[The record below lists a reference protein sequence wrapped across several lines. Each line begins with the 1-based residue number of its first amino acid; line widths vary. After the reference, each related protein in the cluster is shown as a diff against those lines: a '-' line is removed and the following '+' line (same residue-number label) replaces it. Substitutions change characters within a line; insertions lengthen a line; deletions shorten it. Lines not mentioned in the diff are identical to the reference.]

1 MACAISDDCY
11 FMSLEFNHVMY
22 EHRNRENNMVAHELA
37 RIASFSPP
45 SIWLESPPVEVIPL
59 LLNDTTFLTIE

>member
-37 RIASFSPP
+37 RIARFSHP
-45 SIWLESPPVEVIPL
+45 SVWLESPRVEGG
-59 LLNDTTFLTIE
+59 EW

>member
-1 MACAISDDCY
+1 
-11 FMSLEFNHVMY
+11 MSLDLNHVIY
-22 EHRNRENNMVAHELA
+22 EHCNRENNMVAHELA

-59 LLNDTTFLTIE
+59 IISDTTLVTIE